1 MCICTSLAYVEAT
14 FQLQQVV
21 NMAEIV
27 KKDNFVV
34 RGTLFCLS
42 IDIVVRLSDQVR
54 GIELHFIVLALVK
67 ECDK

>member
-1 MCICTSLAYVEAT
+1 MCICTSLAYLEAT

-21 NMAEIV
+21 NMAEI
-27 KKDNFVV
+27 VV